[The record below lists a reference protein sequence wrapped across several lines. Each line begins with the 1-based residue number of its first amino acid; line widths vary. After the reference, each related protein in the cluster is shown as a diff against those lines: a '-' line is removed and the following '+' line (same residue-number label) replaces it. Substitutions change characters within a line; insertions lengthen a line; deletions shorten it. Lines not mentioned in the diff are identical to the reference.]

1 MEKIVT
7 ESLAAYP
14 KFVLNWKNG
23 AKGVEGFFVG
33 LILKNNTE
41 FSPIDI
47 ALEVKKQLS
56 EL

>member
-33 LILKNNTE
+33 LILKTNKE

-47 ALEVKKQLS
+47 ALEVRKQLA